1 VPGTGHP
8 IVAPEALVSRAP
20 GRVIVMNP
28 VYRDEIAAR
37 LAELDLQPE
46 LDVI

>member
-1 VPGTGHP
+1 M
-8 IVAPEALVSRAP
+8 APEALVGRVP
-20 GRVIVMNP
+20 GGVIVMNP
-28 VYRDEIAAR
+28 IYRDEVAAR